1 MGNLGIVHLASND
14 ESLVSCAQVRVMGSL
29 GRTHDGRKIQGET
42 VRTPIKVG
50 NLLRELQKRHGLDL
64 RIDSTLVMVNGV
76 EARALED
83 LETIVSSGDEVVI
96 LPMFHGG

>member
-1 MGNLGIVHLASND
+1 MTSND
-14 ESLVSCAQVRVMGSL
+14 ESLESCAQVRVMGSL
-29 GRTHDGRKIQGET
+29 GRTRNGRKIQSDT

-50 NLLRELQKRHGLDL
+50 NLLEELQSRHGLDL

-76 EARALED
+76 EGRALED